1 MYRLPPRQPVQDVI
15 HGVVLRAFDRLFLA
29 SEALADA
36 ELVASGAIAVRYG
49 IVYLGRAYHAIMP
62 ELVALDTGGGF
73 AGEEAWNF
81 LFEQSNLFPR
91 ADVIGFR
98 EDGVEDMVTV
108 KSLDLM
114 YPVRAFA
121 FFPADDPTNL
131 GQLSALLGAIPDE
144 WPPRLV
150 SALDA
155 YPDLATYKTKHP

>member
-1 MYRLPPRQPVQDVI
+1 MYRLPPRQPVQDIVS
-15 HGVVLRAFDRLFLA
+15 GVVLRAFDRLFLA
-29 SEALADA
+29 SEPTPDA
-36 ELVASGAIAVRYG
+36 EVIASGSVAVRYG

-98 EDGVEDMVTV
+98 EDGQEDMVTV

-121 FFPADDPTNL
+121 FHPADAPVNL
-131 GQLSALLGAIPDE
+131 GQLSALLGAVPAE
-144 WPPRLV
+144 WPARLTD
-150 SALDA
+150 ALDA
-155 YPDLATYKTKHP
+155 YPDLATYKAQHS